1 MDPSSGPLPDPVT
14 DNKIQDLMRL
24 SNGEVMIKSE
34 RDKIKAEVVKLH
46 IVSTDIFCMIWFR
59 EQGSR

>member
-1 MDPSSGPLPDPVT
+1 MDPSSGPLPDTVT
-14 DNKIQDLMRL
+14 DNKIQDLM
-24 SNGEVMIKSE
+24 SGEVMIKSE
-34 RDKIKAEVVKLH
+34 RGKIKAEVVKLH